1 VLFYACAFAQE
12 RERERERGCKKKYAE
27 IVSQVPLTVCTLS
40 FDNTKRERKRAL
52 FRRVL
57 LRGQR
62 GFSIFFFRRRFAPK
76 VATSLSTSQIIPTE
90 QRAYPPPPK
99 LQTNAFL
106 SLSFSL
112 SQIEPKAKKEEGT
125 GWRRLLCSHSPPLPR
140 SSAGV
145 QNPSREAEEEEE
157 EEARRRR
164 GRRLLH
170 RMRRRGTRTT
180 TRRRKR
186 HPPRTNARINR
197 VKVKCGG
204 QTLLRRR
211 RR

>member
-1 VLFYACAFAQE
+1 MSAQRRLFQ
-12 RERERERGCKKKYAE
+12 
-27 IVSQVPLTVCTLS
+27 
-40 FDNTKRERKRAL
+40 
-52 FRRVL
+52 
-57 LRGQR
+57 
-62 GFSIFFFRRRFAPK
+62 FFFFSPTFRAQSGHVSDTPHKYSNREQESVSSTPQNSKQTRF
-76 VATSLSTSQIIPTE
+76 SLS
-90 QRAYPPPPK
+90 
-99 LQTNAFL
+99 L
-106 SLSFSL
+106 SL
-112 SQIEPKAKKEEGT
+112 SQIETKSKEGRRHR
-125 GWRRLLCSHSPPLPR
+125 WRRLLCSPSPLLPR

-145 QNPSREAEEEEE
+145 QNPSREAEE

-204 QTLLRRR
+204 QTLLLLLLLR
-211 RR
+211 

>member
-1 VLFYACAFAQE
+1 MSAQRRLFH
-12 RERERERGCKKKYAE
+12 
-27 IVSQVPLTVCTLS
+27 
-40 FDNTKRERKRAL
+40 
-52 FRRVL
+52 
-57 LRGQR
+57 
-62 GFSIFFFRRRFAPK
+62 FFFFSPAFRAQSGH
-76 VATSLSTSQIIPTE
+76 VSDTSQIFQP
-90 QRAYPPPPK
+90 RARERILHPPK

-106 SLSFSL
+106 SLSLSL
-112 SQIEPKAKKEEGT
+112 SQIETKSKEGRRHR
-125 GWRRLLCSHSPPLPR
+125 WRRLLCSPSPLVPR

-145 QNPSREAEEEEE
+145 QNPSREAEEEE

-204 QTLLRRR
+204 QTLLLLLLR
-211 RR
+211 

>member
-1 VLFYACAFAQE
+1 MCACSYK
-12 RERERERGCKKKYAE
+12 RERERGCKKKYADT
-27 IVSQVPLTVCTLS
+27 QVPLTQVFTRIS
-40 FDNTKRERKRAL
+40 ITTTKRERKRAL
-52 FRRVL
+52 IRVLRL

-62 GFSIFFFRRRFAPK
+62 GFSKFFFFRLFEPK
-76 VATSLSTSQIIPTE
+76 VATSLSTSQIYSN
-90 QRAYPPPPK
+90 RAQESVSSTPQNSK
-99 LQTNAFL
+99 QTRFSL
-106 SLSFSL
+106 SLSLSL

-125 GWRRLLCSHSPPLPR
+125 GWRRLLCSPSPPLPR

-145 QNPSREAEEEEE
+145 QNPSREAEEEE

-170 RMRRRGTRTT
+170 RMRRRGTRTS

-204 QTLLRRR
+204 QTLLLLLLR
-211 RR
+211 

>member
-1 VLFYACAFAQE
+1 MSAQRRLFQ
-12 RERERERGCKKKYAE
+12 
-27 IVSQVPLTVCTLS
+27 
-40 FDNTKRERKRAL
+40 
-52 FRRVL
+52 
-57 LRGQR
+57 
-62 GFSIFFFRRRFAPK
+62 FFFFSPTFRAQSGHVSDTPHKYSNREQESVSSTPQNSKQTRF
-76 VATSLSTSQIIPTE
+76 SLS
-90 QRAYPPPPK
+90 
-99 LQTNAFL
+99 L
-106 SLSFSL
+106 SL
-112 SQIEPKAKKEEGT
+112 SQIETKSKEGRRHR
-125 GWRRLLCSHSPPLPR
+125 WRRLLCSPSPLVPR

-145 QNPSREAEEEEE
+145 QNPSREAEE

-204 QTLLRRR
+204 QTLLLLLLLR
-211 RR
+211 

>member
-1 VLFYACAFAQE
+1 MSAQRRLFQ
-12 RERERERGCKKKYAE
+12 
-27 IVSQVPLTVCTLS
+27 
-40 FDNTKRERKRAL
+40 
-52 FRRVL
+52 
-57 LRGQR
+57 
-62 GFSIFFFRRRFAPK
+62 FFFFSPTFRAQSGHVSDTPHKYSNREQESVSSTPQNSKQTRF
-76 VATSLSTSQIIPTE
+76 SLS
-90 QRAYPPPPK
+90 
-99 LQTNAFL
+99 L
-106 SLSFSL
+106 SL
-112 SQIEPKAKKEEGT
+112 SQIETKSKEGRRHR
-125 GWRRLLCSHSPPLPR
+125 WRRLLCSPSPLVPR

-145 QNPSREAEEEEE
+145 QNPSREAEE

-170 RMRRRGTRTT
+170 RMRRRGTRTS

-211 RR
+211 RRRR